1 MVEAE
6 PTHGRLSMRV
16 RHRMSVQRGGA
27 ERDAP
32 GAPETN
38 GARKGVPTVNYMTAL
53 LLADPERFQSGN
65 APTRTEA
72 ITSKPGLGDKVRSVF
87 QGLRSRLAVDAVPS
101 PATPALLD
109 YPYRS

>member
-1 MVEAE
+1 
-6 PTHGRLSMRV
+6 MRI
-16 RHRMSVQRGGA
+16 RHRLSVQRGRA

-53 LLADPERFQSGN
+53 LLANPEAFQFG
-65 APTRTEA
+65 PTPSRSEA

-87 QGLRSRLAVDAVPS
+87 QGLRSRLTVEAVEG